1 MADQCII
8 CLEALDTIFPE
19 ENNQHSPLTD
29 TASPPAADQSSESA
43 QLPIAVIKPC
53 NHILHDEC
61 LQTWTQK
68 ANSCPICRQ
77 NFNEVEVLDKVG
89 GKSPRSLLR
98 KILTFDSR

>member
-8 CLEALDTIFPE
+8 CLESLDAIFPE
-19 ENNQHSPLTD
+19 ENPLESHLTD
-29 TASPPAADQSSESA
+29 TISTAAVHQSTENT
-43 QLPIAVIKPC
+43 QLPIAVIKAC

-61 LQTWTQK
+61 LQSWTQK

-89 GKSPRSLLR
+89 GKSYCLDLCAHPL
-98 KILTFDSR
+98 